1 MTARL
6 ARAAAADAGFTL
18 VELLVAIT
26 LLALIT
32 TVLFGGLRFG
42 TRAAAA
48 VAVRV
53 DRSSEIAG
61 AYDFMQGELADAR
74 LLPPSIDPS
83 QPAMS
88 FDGQPDAVSFVAI
101 PPAYLALGG
110 YHRLHVMTE
119 GSGPNRRMIVE
130 WQQIPRGAWPADAA
144 TLQPSV
150 LLDKV
155 GSVAFGY
162 FGVAEANHPPEWQDH
177 WTDRTDLPQMIRLR
191 VTLADGWQG
200 PDLIVAPRSADAIQ
214 H

>member
-1 MTARL
+1 MSARL
-6 ARAAAADAGFTL
+6 ARSSAAEAGFTL

-26 LLALIT
+26 LVALIT

-61 AYDFMQGELADAR
+61 VYDFMQGELADAR
-74 LLPPSIDPS
+74 LLPPSTDPS
-83 QPAMS
+83 QPTTS

-110 YHRLHVMTE
+110 YHRLHVTTE

-130 WQQIPRGAWPADAA
+130 WQQVPRGTWPPDAA

-150 LLDKV
+150 LVDKV
-155 GSVAFGY
+155 ASVAFGY
-162 FGVAEANHPPEWQDH
+162 FGVAEPNRPPEWQDH
-177 WTDRTDLPQMIRLR
+177 WTDRTDLPQMIRLKI
-191 VTLADGWQG
+191 TLADGWQS
-200 PDLIVAPRSADAIQ
+200 PDLIVAPRSADAMQ